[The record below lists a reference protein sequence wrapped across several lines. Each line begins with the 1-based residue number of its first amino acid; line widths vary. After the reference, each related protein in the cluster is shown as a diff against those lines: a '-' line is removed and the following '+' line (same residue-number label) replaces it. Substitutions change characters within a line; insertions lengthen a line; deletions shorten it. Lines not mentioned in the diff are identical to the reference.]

1 MLLALVLLS
10 TLTGTAF
17 AETLD
22 DGSPW
27 TDYVLRENIAAGE
40 PGGRPVPL
48 REL

>member
-10 TLTGTAF
+10 SLTGTAF

-27 TDYVLRENIAAGE
+27 TDYVLRENIAAAA
-40 PGGRPVPL
+40 RPLPL